1 MEVYEPFDTI
11 STALVADYY
20 SEDGY
25 DDASDDDSEDDSD
38 DDDSEDE
45 EAEEKLKNKIKKM
58 KGQDQKRDGTSCD
71 TKS

>member
-1 MEVYEPFDTI
+1 MIMEVYEPFDTI

-45 EAEEKLKNKIKKM
+45 EAEEKRKNKIKKM
-58 KGQDQKRDGTSCD
+58 KGLDQKRDWD
-71 TKS
+71 EL